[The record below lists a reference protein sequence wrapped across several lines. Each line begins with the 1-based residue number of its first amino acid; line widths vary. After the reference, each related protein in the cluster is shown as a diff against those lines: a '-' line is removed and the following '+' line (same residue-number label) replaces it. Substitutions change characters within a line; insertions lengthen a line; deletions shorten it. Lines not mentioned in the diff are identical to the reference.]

1 MFVTDLARAGP
12 SSRRWLQSLLLVHSR
27 RHSRLHVDSNK
38 TTDSYSLHNS
48 ARPTLSYIDAAI
60 TLISMSV
67 LKGHSLG
74 FSRRNTLERRRTFR
88 QMSVCGLSVCP
99 VLPPHAAAAGLL
111 LWARR
116 AGDIDRLLHGRR
128 SAASCSGRM
137 RAVLRRQLSS
147 EAERRL
153 VPSVSACLTSPF
165 ERCCRCRL

>member
-1 MFVTDLARAGP
+1 M
-12 SSRRWLQSLLLVHSR
+12 R
-27 RHSRLHVDSNK
+27 RHDSGCSHYYWSTRGVTAGCTRTAIK
-38 TTDSYSLHNS
+38 PPTHIRFTIAP

-60 TLISMSV
+60 TLISISV
-67 LKGHSLG
+67 LKGNSLG

-88 QMSVCGLSVCP
+88 QMSACGLSVCP

-137 RAVLRRQLSS
+137 RAVLRRQLSQ